1 MKTIYTSNEALLE
14 ILTENGINIICNEQ
28 MEMTISDED
37 AARIPEIVAKYA
49 PAAIGDYSIEPEN

>member
-1 MKTIYTSNEALLE
+1 
-14 ILTENGINIICNEQ
+14 